1 MFRPTAQG
9 SGMVTLV
16 PSLESRLDLH
26 RRRRR
31 AIKLKHLF
39 GLLVPALMGTT
50 LLLLLA
56 AFGAAARPG

>member
-1 MFRPTAQG
+1 
-9 SGMVTLV
+9 MVTLV

-31 AIKLKHLF
+31 ATMLKHLF

-50 LLLLLA
+50 LLLLIA